1 MRGPTNKLTDTK
13 IEGILKQARK
23 DTESGKGKMI
33 LLGDGGGLT
42 LQITKTGTASW
53 LHRYML
59 NGKATALGLGPYPA
73 VTLKRARELAANSR
87 KLIAEDKDPLKE
99 KRAAQAAKN
108 AAAVKSRT
116 FDECAATY
124 VDDHEAEWKNKK
136 HAQQWRNT
144 LRDYAFP
151 IIGKIAI
158 AEVTTSDVIRV
169 LKPIWQKKNETAGRV
184 RGRIE
189 AILDWA
195 TANDLRSGDNPARW
209 KGHLEH
215 LLAKSTPEQ
224 RAETHHAA
232 MPYADIPD
240 FFKKLETQEGMA
252 RWALEFLILT
262 AARTS
267 EVINAEWS
275 EIDFDRDIWTIPAIR
290 MKAGKEHRIPLV
302 KRSLDILE
310 TVKPFS
316 HERYIFSAGKKDLP
330 LSNMAMVMLLRR
342 MKIEDITVH
351 GFRSTFRDYIA
362 AETLHDYHTAE
373 AALAHKLKDKVAAA
387 YARSDLFDKRFKM
400 MQDWSNYC
408 ASGTKK

>member
-1 MRGPTNKLTDTK
+1 MRGPTNRLTDAK
-13 IEGILKQARK
+13 IESALKQARK
-23 DTESGKGKMI
+23 NIESGQRKTV

-42 LQITKTGTASW
+42 LQITKSGTASW
-53 LHRYML
+53 LHRYMI
-59 NGKATALGLGPYPA
+59 NGKARALGLGSYPA
-73 VTLKRARELAANSR
+73 ISLKKARELIISSR
-87 KLIAEDKDPLKE
+87 CQIAEGKDPLIE
-99 KRAAQAAKN
+99 KQLALATARVAAAKS
-108 AAAVKSRT
+108 KY

-124 VDDHEAEWKNKK
+124 IEDHEAEWKNNK

-144 LRDYAFP
+144 LRDYAHP
-151 IIGKIAI
+151 IIGRTPIAD
-158 AEVTTSDVIRV
+158 VTTAEIIRI
-169 LKPIWQKKNETAGRV
+169 LKPIWQKKNETASRL

-189 AILDWA
+189 SILDWA
-195 TANDLRSGDNPARW
+195 TAHDLRSGDNPARW

-232 MPYADIPD
+232 MPYADLPD
-240 FFKKLETQEGMA
+240 FIKRLDEQEGMA

-262 AARTS
+262 ATRTS

-275 EIDFDRDIWTIPAIR
+275 EIDFDRKLWTIPAIR
-290 MKAGKEHRIPLV
+290 MKAGKEHRVPLV
-302 KRSLDILE
+302 KRSLDILD

-316 HERYIFSAGKKDLP
+316 HERYVFTAGKKDLP

-387 YARSDLFDKRFKM
+387 YARTDLFDKRFKM
-400 MQDWSNYC
+400 MQDWSNFC
-408 ASGTKK
+408 ASGMKK